1 MGSGLALK
9 TRGDATDIQGI
20 ALDQDAMPTHLRHPP
35 CPPQAAFAVRSRGFT
50 LIELM
55 VAVAIVAI
63 LAAVAMPAYTQYVI
77 RGNVPQATARL
88 ATLQVQM
95 EQFFQ
100 DNRTFVGAPGCTA
113 DSSNRVFDFSCS
125 AQTATTFTLQA
136 VGKGTMAGFTYT
148 VNQQNVRTTAAVPT
162 GWSAPSPNTCWAIR
176 KDGAC

>member
-1 MGSGLALK
+1 
-9 TRGDATDIQGI
+9 
-20 ALDQDAMPTHLRHPP
+20 
-35 CPPQAAFAVRSRGFT
+35 
-50 LIELM
+50 M
-55 VAVAIVAI
+55 VVVAIIGI
-63 LAAVAMPAYTQYVI
+63 LAAIAMPSYNDYVI
-77 RGNVPQATARL
+77 RGKTPDAISALSNKSVA
-88 ATLQVQM
+88 M

-100 DNRTFVGAPGCTA
+100 DNRTFLGAPGCTA